1 MSNLQLDTGSNID
14 SSSIGSVCHLF
25 EAYENLWVC
34 LEDKKGIYF
43 FIGNTCICRRDFLCE
58 FSMRGKGNFLIF

>member
-14 SSSIGSVCHLF
+14 SSSVGSVCHLL

-34 LEDKKGIYF
+34 LEDKKGILFDDIACLYKWEYF
-43 FIGNTCICRRDFLCE
+43 VLNI
-58 FSMRGKGNFLIF
+58 